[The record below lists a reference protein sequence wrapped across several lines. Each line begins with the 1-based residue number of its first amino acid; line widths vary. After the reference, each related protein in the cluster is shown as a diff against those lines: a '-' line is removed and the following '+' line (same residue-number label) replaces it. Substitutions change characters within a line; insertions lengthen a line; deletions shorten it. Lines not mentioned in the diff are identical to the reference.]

1 MISFSPERSGL
12 HRTSQ
17 AAQMLTS
24 LLSKIILGAIR
35 TAQTTPHLSWKNSWV
50 GQCHNLFFVSMIGLG
65 LFWEHLSKI
74 FMKCMKSNVRFCS
87 TRKSL
92 ARPML
97 GPYECGLPSKWKCLL
112 AGAPSK
118 WRCWDLRYVCSSFLS
133 CSFPCKIHLLPFLY
147 ILEFQ
152 ALYGESRGQLHYKI
166 TTSGWNQCPLQICVF
181 ATFSAPLYDHFLLYM
196 FLLLHSFLSCS
207 SDLVR

>member
-74 FMKCMKSNVRFCS
+74 FIKCMKSNVRFCS

-97 GPYECGLPSKWKCLL
+97 GPFECGLPSKWKCLL
-112 AGAPSK
+112 AGTPSK

-133 CSFPCKIHLLPFLY
+133 CSFPCKIHLLPLLGPLSWFRFTDELFAYSKKLSSQFLID
-147 ILEFQ
+147 ILN
-152 ALYGESRGQLHYKI
+152 LYKI
-166 TTSGWNQCPLQICVF
+166 HLEKN
-181 ATFSAPLYDHFLLYM
+181 
-196 FLLLHSFLSCS
+196 
-207 SDLVR
+207 